1 MYEFIF
7 FTSGDL
13 NGDFRAGFVSLLF
26 DLTEHGVLLFK
37 GAKVLLH
44 SESDVVFEQSMVYSF
59 FLFFFCCCCFL
70 LLFFFFVVVFFF
82 CFFFFCG
89 GV

>member
-13 NGDFRAGFVSLLF
+13 NGDFRAEFVSLLF
-26 DLTEHGVLLFK
+26 YLTGHRVRLFK

-44 SESDVVFEQSMVYSF
+44 SESDVVFEQSMVYG
-59 FLFFFCCCCFL
+59 FLQFFFFFFFFFFCFL
-70 LLFFFFVVVFFF
+70 LLLFVFAVENSLFMREL
-82 CFFFFCG
+82 
-89 GV
+89 